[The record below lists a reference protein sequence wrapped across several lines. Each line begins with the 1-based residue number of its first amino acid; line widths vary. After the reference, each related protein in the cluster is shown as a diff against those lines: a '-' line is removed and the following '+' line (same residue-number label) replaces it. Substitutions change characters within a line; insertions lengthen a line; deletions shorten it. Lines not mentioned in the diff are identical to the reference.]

1 MGERLLTFLETAR
14 SGNRP
19 HRIGLV
25 IADLQPG
32 GAERQAF
39 LFASKLSERGV
50 EARVFALRHQ
60 GTTRSDRSIAAE
72 FPGVAVT
79 ICESRPAQ
87 RLFHAGEAL
96 KRVRQQPVGRPTKK
110 SEFAPPPQAD
120 LIRRARLSPRRM
132 LAAHEPDL
140 VGLILPRPNL
150 PCY

>member
-25 IADLQPG
+25 IGDLQPG

-87 RLFHAGEAL
+87 RLFPAGEAL
-96 KRVRQQPVGRPTKK
+96 KRVRQRPVGRPTKK
-110 SEFAPPPQAD
+110 SEFAPPQAH
-120 LIRRARLSPRRM
+120 LIRRARLLPRRM
-132 LAAHEPDL
+132 LAANEPDL